1 MPKVSVAMTTYNGEK
16 HLNKQLISL
25 INQRKK
31 PDEVIIC
38 DDGSTDNTVAI
49 IKKFIEDNNLKSS
62 WKVYKNKINKG
73 YTRNF
78 LDCASMTTGDII
90 FFCDQDDIW
99 HPEKIGKMLTE
110 FENNNNIKAM
120 SCTLSVIDSQ
130 GKGIN
135 TLFNKLRLGDGKL
148 KKINFAAQVKNNMS
162 VGLTLAVRCETIDY
176 LKPIIL
182 KYNLPFD
189 VPVGL
194 LTSIDGGYYILGIPL
209 VYRRVHSNNVSSPK
223 YSLKSRLLNVDKH
236 IEGRLKRIEL
246 LQVCLSEMKN
256 KLNGKDR
263 KNLENAIV
271 KLNKSAINLKNRKI
285 YPLIMDIFSFNP
297 MINRIISIT
306 NVLCVLFGDYTKIKT
321 KAFKDIN

>member
-1 MPKVSVAMTTYNGEK
+1 MLKVSVAMTTYNGEK
-16 HLNKQLISL
+16 HLNEQLISL
-25 INQRKK
+25 INQGKK

-99 HPEKIGKMLTE
+99 HPDKISKMTTT
-110 FENNNNIKAM
+110 FKDNNVKAM

-130 GKGIN
+130 GKTIN

-162 VGLTLAVRCETIDY
+162 VGLTLAVRRETIDY

-182 KYNLPFD
+182 KYDLPFD

-209 VYRRVHSNNVSSPK
+209 VYRRVHLNNVSSPK

-236 IEGRLKRIEL
+236 IEGRLKHIEL

-271 KLNKSAINLKNRKI
+271 QLNESVINLKNRKL
-285 YPLIMDIFSFNP
+285 YPLILDIFSCNP
-297 MINRIISIT
+297 MKNKIISIT
-306 NVLCVLFGDYTKIKT
+306 NVLCVLFGDYTKINT
-321 KAFKDIN
+321 KVFD

>member
-1 MPKVSVAMTTYNGEK
+1 MIKVSVAMTTYNGEK
-16 HLNKQLISL
+16 HLNEQLISL
-25 INQRKK
+25 INQEKK

-49 IKKFIEDNNLKSS
+49 IKKFMEDNNLKSS

-99 HPEKIGKMLTE
+99 HPDKISKMTTT
-110 FENNNNIKAM
+110 FKDNNIKAM

-130 GKGIN
+130 GKTIN

-148 KKINFAAQVKNNMS
+148 KKINFSAQVKNNMS
-162 VGLTLAVRCETIDY
+162 VGLTLAVRRETIDY

-182 KYNLPFD
+182 KYDLPFD

-209 VYRRVHSNNVSSPK
+209 VYRRVHSNNVSDPK
-223 YSLKSRLLNVDKH
+223 YTLKSRLLNVGKH
-236 IEGRLKRIEL
+236 IEGRFNRIKL
-246 LQVCLSEMKN
+246 MRTCLYEMQD
-256 KLNGKDR
+256 LIQEKDK
-263 KNLENAIV
+263 KNLVE
-271 KLNKSAINLKNRKI
+271 AINSLEQSVINLQKRNI
-285 YPLIMDIFSFNP
+285 YPLILDIFNTNP
-297 MINRIISIT
+297 MINRLIAIT
-306 NVLCVLFGDYTKIKT
+306 NLLCALFGDYSNVN
-321 KAFKDIN
+321 FDNED